1 VTATLTGFADHVSR
15 DVFVAL
21 GEDRALRVQM
31 ALAAL
36 STTVDV
42 TPPAVF
48 DPTRAGT
55 AENVVPDTLA
65 SLPTIQRSV
74 TDIARTSPYFNALSS
89 NGADPAPSVAGRN
102 RLFNTIQVDGAAF
115 NDLFGASQ
123 TGPGGTSGAQP
134 ISVDVINEVQ
144 LVVAPYDVR
153 QGGFSGGGIN
163 AVTKSG
169 SNQLHGTGYDFGLTS
184 RLVGGIPAVIG
195 SQTTR
200 IASFSNYQLGG
211 SLGGPLVRNRAFVFA
226 NVESV
231 RQSIPSGFSVSG
243 DSGQSWGHQTDV
255 SDVLNIMKTQYGY
268 QPGNLNQVV
277 NATDNDKL
285 FIRSD
290 ANLRVGRLTTRV
302 NYLNGRTDLG
312 APTDLVYLMP
322 ENYGHIGESVWSSVA
337 QLESTARGAFNELR
351 VGWQRD
357 RILRSPH
364 PGSAPFPAVRV
375 DFPDGSNLR
384 LGSDATSQASSTNQ
398 DVIELTDDVTWVRGT
413 HTVTVGTHDEFSR
426 FATLFIQNFYGS
438 YEFSN
443 IDNLRAGSAQS
454 FARTFSNTP
463 DPRQAYSLAVRQWG
477 VYAGDLWRAA
487 SGVTLTYGL
496 RIDASRFPD
505 SPRSNPLAL
514 SEFGYATDVVPSPV
528 MWSPRA
534 GFNWSLGENRAV
546 RSQIR
551 GGAGLFAG
559 PPPYVWVSNEYANT
573 GLDFTALSLPFAAA
587 NRVPFVADPFAQP
600 ANVGGAGR
608 QTINLVD
615 PRFRFP
621 QVLRGNVAYD
631 RDLGVLGLTGSA
643 ELLVSKTIDDAAYT
657 NLNYVATGVAP
668 DGRLTFS
675 KRDPALNDVVLMAN
689 SSGGHHWSASVT
701 VSDPFRA
708 AFRLALPICTTGR
721 RR

>member
-1 VTATLTGFADHVSR
+1 MVIQSDPARAGHAGAAARPAIAQTLTSGSLTGVVVDQREDVLPGVVILAVHEPTGERLETTTDRTGRFRFLNVRVGGPYTVTATLTGFADHVSR

-211 SLGGPLVRNRAFVFA
+211 SVGGPLVRNRAFVFA

-277 NATDNDKL
+277 KATDNDKL

-312 APTDLVYLMP
+312 APTIANLPDAGKLRPHRRVRLVERRAARQHGPRGVQRTPRRLAARP
-322 ENYGHIGESVWSSVA
+322 HSALAPSRQRALSRR
-337 QLESTARGAFNELR
+337 ARG
-351 VGWQRD
+351 
-357 RILRSPH
+357 
-364 PGSAPFPAVRV
+364 
-375 DFPDGSNLR
+375 
-384 LGSDATSQASSTNQ
+384 
-398 DVIELTDDVTWVRGT
+398 
-413 HTVTVGTHDEFSR
+413 
-426 FATLFIQNFYGS
+426 
-438 YEFSN
+438 
-443 IDNLRAGSAQS
+443 
-454 FARTFSNTP
+454 
-463 DPRQAYSLAVRQWG
+463 
-477 VYAGDLWRAA
+477 
-487 SGVTLTYGL
+487 
-496 RIDASRFPD
+496 
-505 SPRSNPLAL
+505 
-514 SEFGYATDVVPSPV
+514 
-528 MWSPRA
+528 
-534 GFNWSLGENRAV
+534 
-546 RSQIR
+546 
-551 GGAGLFAG
+551 
-559 PPPYVWVSNEYANT
+559 
-573 GLDFTALSLPFAAA
+573 LP
-587 NRVPFVADPFAQP
+587 
-600 ANVGGAGR
+600 
-608 QTINLVD
+608 
-615 PRFRFP
+615 
-621 QVLRGNVAYD
+621 
-631 RDLGVLGLTGSA
+631 
-643 ELLVSKTIDDAAYT
+643 
-657 NLNYVATGVAP
+657 
-668 DGRLTFS
+668 GRLQS
-675 KRDPALNDVVLMAN
+675 PSRQ
-689 SSGGHHWSASVT
+689 
-701 VSDPFRA
+701 
-708 AFRLALPICTTGR
+708 
-721 RR
+721 